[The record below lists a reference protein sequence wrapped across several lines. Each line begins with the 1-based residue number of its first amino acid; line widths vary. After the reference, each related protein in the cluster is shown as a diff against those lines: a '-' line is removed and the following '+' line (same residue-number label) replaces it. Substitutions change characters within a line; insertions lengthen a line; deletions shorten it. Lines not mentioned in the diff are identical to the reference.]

1 MRKQKLWLG
10 ITLSALTMGLLVGC
24 GQKET
29 VTTQP
34 KEVVNEEVAQE
45 ESKEAEAEEDSKE
58 TEVAET
64 EVPELEGY
72 NLLWNDEFDGDS
84 LNEDIWNRELR
95 DPGWTNEELQEY
107 TDSDENIYVEDGKLI
122 LKAVKTE
129 KDGKDNGI
137 RLYGLTNPALDITER
152 QKWVDNIKEEGKHA
166 KEEINEILMEMKTQ
180 EELNE
185 EKIDNSANSLTNN
198 TNAE

>member
-122 LKAVKTE
+122 LKAVLLFV
-129 KDGKDNGI
+129 I
-137 RLYGLTNPALDITER
+137 
-152 QKWVDNIKEEGKHA
+152 
-166 KEEINEILMEMKTQ
+166 
-180 EELNE
+180 
-185 EKIDNSANSLTNN
+185 
-198 TNAE
+198 